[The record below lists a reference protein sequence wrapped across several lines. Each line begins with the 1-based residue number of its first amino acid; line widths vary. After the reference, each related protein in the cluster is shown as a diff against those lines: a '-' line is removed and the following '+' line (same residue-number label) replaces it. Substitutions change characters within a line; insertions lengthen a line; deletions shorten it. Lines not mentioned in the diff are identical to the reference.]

1 MVNLWRVKGTEMSVK
16 LTIGADEVESAIEDY
31 LTKLFGKPVVWCES
45 SLSKIH
51 ITVEDYEDGTDL
63 PEEFEDE
70 W

>member
-1 MVNLWRVKGTEMSVK
+1 MSVK
-16 LTIGADEVESAIEDY
+16 LTIGADEVESAIEAY

-63 PEEFEDE
+63 PDEYEDE